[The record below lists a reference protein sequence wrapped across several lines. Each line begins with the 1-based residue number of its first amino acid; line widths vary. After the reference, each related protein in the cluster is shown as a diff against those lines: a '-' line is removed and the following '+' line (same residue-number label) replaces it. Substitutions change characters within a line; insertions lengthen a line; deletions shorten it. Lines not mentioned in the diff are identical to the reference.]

1 MNETLSSATGPLD
14 QVVNSF
20 NYTALLG
27 AALIVV
33 GLIAGVVMGSLVIIS
48 GSGVGGAMFLC
59 AGILGRIRVKQMIR
73 IEMLNPQLEDRY
85 STSQL

>member
-33 GLIAGVVMGSLVIIS
+33 GLIAGVVMGSLGNHQRIRCGRSHVL
-48 GSGVGGAMFLC
+48 MRRD
-59 AGILGRIRVKQMIR
+59 LGRIPVKEMIR

-85 STSQL
+85 STSQY